1 MFSAPFLSTLLH
13 RVKAVVRRVVRPR
26 AERARVVSVSAT
38 EMAIAPALR
47 AAAHGWMRTKL
58 RALSALLWR
67 IEAGE
72 RLDTPVRP
80 ARAAKRV
87 DESVERDSIPP
98 EARLPRGF
106 GWMCAFGPHIR
117 EDGALFA
124 AWLSE
129 PAMRARV
136 MAAPEHMARTI
147 SPILAA
153 TGAERPEWFP
163 VAPKRA
169 RENAWFG
176 AGRAGCGG
184 DAPEDGVVVDP
195 GTESFEGPPADSKSF
210 ERVGDISNLGC
221 FTPPLD
227 PPTRGRVFG
236 ACSQG
241 FVPPAVSLRR
251 RGFGPGRDKPLS
263 GSQNPLN
270 RPWGFPNG
278 RFQKVSELRRI
289 GRPGIVR
296 LFRYDTI
303 TKMSLIEPV
312 SARSR
317 ASCRT
322 AWIPGLRRR
331 SVGGSGRSSFRDT
344 AGGRLD
350 GEGGGADISASSMG

>member
-13 RVKAVVRRVVRPR
+13 RVKAVVRRVARPR

-38 EMAIAPALR
+38 EVAIPPALR

-58 RALSALLWR
+58 QALSALLRR

-72 RLDTPVRP
+72 RLDMPVRP
-80 ARAAKRV
+80 TRAAKRT

-98 EARLPRGF
+98 EERVPRGF

-136 MAAPEHMARTI
+136 MAAPEHMARAI

-163 VAPKRA
+163 VAPKRV
-169 RENAWFG
+169 RENSCFG
-176 AGRAGCGG
+176 AGRAVWGG
-184 DAPEDGVVVDP
+184 DAPGDGVVVDP
-195 GTESFEGPPADSKSF
+195 GTESCEGPPEDPKSF
-210 ERVGDISNLGC
+210 ERAGDISDLGC

-227 PPTRGRVFG
+227 PPARGGGFG

-241 FVPPAVSLRR
+241 FVPPAMSLRR
-251 RGFGPGRDKPLS
+251 RGFGPGRDKPCS
-263 GSQNPLN
+263 GSQNPLK
-270 RPWGFPNG
+270 RPCGLPAG
-278 RFQKVSELRRI
+278 HAQEVSELRRI
-289 GRPGIVR
+289 GRAGIVR
-296 LFRYDTI
+296 LFRCDII
-303 TKMSLIEPV
+303 TKMSTIELV

-317 ASCRT
+317 ASCRK

-331 SVGGSGRSSFRDT
+331 SIGGSGRSRFRNT
-344 AGGRLD
+344 TGGRLD
-350 GEGGGADISASSMG
+350 GGGGGADISVSSMG